1 MGARRNTILGLA
13 TIAAFVATGLLAN
26 ASAQEVEPAAGSAE
40 IDYPGFMVMSEEV
53 MAYRESRLISLEDFN
68 EMRRQPDTI
77 ILDTRSAFAFETGHI
92 DGAVN
97 LNFSDFTDEKLA
109 EVIGSKDTRIL
120 IYCNNNFEDDIEPV
134 MLKRGPLALNIP
146 TFINLVGYGYDNV
159 YELGELVSVGDEDVN
174 WVSTLQ
180 TP

>member
-26 ASAQEVEPAAGSAE
+26 AGAQERGGAPGSAE
-40 IDYPGFMVMSEEV
+40 IDYPGFAAMTDDV
-53 MAYRESRLISLEDFN
+53 MAYRETRLVSLDDFN
-68 EMRRQPDTI
+68 AMRDEPDTI
-77 ILDTRSAFAFETGHI
+77 ILDTRSAFAFEMGHI
-92 DGAVN
+92 EGAIH

-109 EVIGSKDTRIL
+109 EVIPSKDTRIL
-120 IYCNNNFEDDIEPV
+120 IYCNNNFEDNVEPV
-134 MLKRGPLALNIP
+134 VLKRAPLALNIP
-146 TFINLVGYGYDNV
+146 TFINLYGYGYENV
-159 YELGELVSVGDEDVN
+159 YELGELVTTADENVN